1 MKKNIILFEIII
13 ALLSTLPT
21 FAETTYLT
29 HDVSN
34 WEVKSFN
41 DCRLDTTKV
50 YDLRQK
56 GASEDEITKAYS
68 EALYKLQECND
79 NYFDPFDERNDYS
92 EAEGK
97 ALLSANKYATELFGK
112 IVVDD
117 NFKNKNVVFSP
128 TCMQIA
134 LAMLANGTDDKSA
147 YQEITTAL
155 GKQDMPLD
163 ELNAL
168 FKKRLYR
175 IQHLDSYDKIGISN
189 AILLKK
195 GAYYGTEFLNNTGT
209 CYKALASNVDFCL
222 DSTYTMIDDW
232 AKKSTDGMI
241 PSLGLQ
247 PDCNRM
253 LVMVNALM
261 FQSYWTNQFDPKKTK
276 SSKFVTSLK
285 EKKRVKKMNG
295 TINDNYAETEEYQLI
310 SVSLNSCKANIIL
323 PKEGVSPKSI
333 LSKIDL
339 DNIPYKEAP
348 TGYRYHIKLSLPKF
362 STDTR
367 IPLKDLLM
375 KYGMTNTF
383 SKEMNKIANETKLE
397 EIKQLAHLEIDE
409 LGVKVSATIISEVC
423 FGYEPKPIYVDMDVN
438 RPFIITIQ
446 DEYEHEVLFI
456 GLINDPTEK

>member
-13 ALLSTLPT
+13 ALLSTVPT

-41 DCRLDTTKV
+41 DSKLDRTKS
-50 YDLRQK
+50 Y
-56 GASEDEITKAYS
+56 
-68 EALYKLQECND
+68 YKRNN
-79 NYFDPFDERNDYS
+79 NYNKTEVQ
-92 EAEGK
+92 
-97 ALLSANKYATELFGK
+97 ALLSANKYAIELFGK
-112 IVVDD
+112 IVADD

-189 AILLKK
+189 AILLKE
-195 GAYYGTEFLNNTGT
+195 GAYYGTEFLNNTDT

-222 DSTYTMIDDW
+222 NSTYTKIDDW

-261 FQSYWTNQFDPKKTK
+261 FQSYWVNQFDPKKTK
-276 SSKFVTSLK
+276 SSKFVISSK
-285 EKKRVKKMNG
+285 EEKMVKKMNG

-323 PKEGVSPKSI
+323 PKDGVSPKSI

-339 DNIPYKEAP
+339 DNIPYKKAP

-409 LGVKVSATIISEVC
+409 LGVKVSATIISEVF